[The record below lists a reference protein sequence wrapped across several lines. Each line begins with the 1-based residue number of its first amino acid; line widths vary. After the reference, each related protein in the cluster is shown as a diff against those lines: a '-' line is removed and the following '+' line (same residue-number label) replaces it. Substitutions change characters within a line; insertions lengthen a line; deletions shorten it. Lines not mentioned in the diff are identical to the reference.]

1 MGKSLWEY
9 ITALGHWGWFVLIDI
24 FAGLA
29 GAYLDISGKVG
40 FPTWLWMLLL
50 GIAFIVVPFVAFHKV
65 RVQRD
70 KALGAEQSLVLTPHT
85 YAIGLS
91 GMTGYPDEPDNADWL
106 CLEVAVNPINKP
118 IDTLDLLIDSKT
130 IHANHWLGK
139 NVAAFNV
146 YFNVTEWRWRGKNQV
161 ELIANVGNKMHRS
174 GRINI
179 DFNVEVWGSRRI

>member
-1 MGKSLWEY
+1 MG
-9 ITALGHWGWFVLIDI
+9 II
-24 FAGLA
+24 AGGA
-29 GAYLDISGKVG
+29 GAYLDISGRLG
-40 FPTWLWMLLL
+40 FPTWLWMVLL
-50 GIAFIVVPFVAFHKV
+50 VVGLAVIPLLAFHKV

-106 CLEVAVNPINKP
+106 CLEVAVNPIYKP
-118 IDTLDLLIDSKT
+118 IDTLDLLIDSET

-139 NVAAFNV
+139 NVAAFNA
-146 YFNVTEWRWRGKNQV
+146 YFNVTEWRWKGKNQV
-161 ELIANVGNKMHRS
+161 ELIANVDNKMHRS

-179 DFNVEVWGSRRI
+179 DFDVEAWGSHRI